1 MAGLKKQIKRRLPLV
16 FIFLILLAGIGL
28 FMYPIVS
35 NWYGE
40 YTAHTSIQSYDK
52 TIQEVGDEAISKM
65 QKAADEYNEA
75 LSRHDSKKISSIN
88 YNDLLAVTD
97 SIGYI
102 EIPKINV
109 YLPIFHGMDDD
120 ALQKGV
126 GHMEGTSLPIGGSS
140 THCVL
145 AGHTGLPSS
154 KLFTDIDTLQNGD
167 DFYIHVLDKV
177 LKYRVDQIKTVL
189 PYESDDIR
197 IVQDKDYVTLVTCT
211 PYGINSH
218 RLLVRGERVQMTAMQ
233 EKEKKVNASAWPTY
247 YQEKVQL
254 PLRTVIW
261 YAATII
267 MIIIVVGILAIM
279 LFPSLTKRR
288 KKKKA
293 ADNNSQS
300 ENTVQTTDSKSEDLE
315 E

>member
-1 MAGLKKQIKRRLPLV
+1 MAKKKSRLRRRLPLV
-16 FIFLILLAGIGL
+16 GIFLLMLLGVCF

-35 NWYGE
+35 NWYTE
-40 YTAHTSIQSYDK
+40 YQALV
-52 TIQEVGDEAISKM
+52 TIQRYDEAVSKM
-65 QKAADEYNEA
+65 GDDSIKRIIGEAEEYNRILA
-75 LSRHDSKKISSIN
+75 GKAKKNSSLD
-88 YNDLLAVTD
+88 YTSMLLVTD
-97 SIGYI
+97 AIGYI
-102 EIPKINV
+102 EIPSIGV
-109 YLPIFHGMDDD
+109 YYPIYRGLGDDI
-120 ALQKGV
+120 LQKGI
-126 GHMEGTSLPIGGSS
+126 GHMEGTSLPVGGES

>member
-40 YTAHTSIQSYDK
+40 YTAHTCIQSYDK

-145 AGHTGLPSS
+145 AGHTGLPSAN
-154 KLFTDIDTLQNGD
+154 LFTDLDQLDKGDT
-167 DFYIHVLDKV
+167 FYIHALDKV
-177 LKYRVDQIKTVL
+177 LAYEVDQVKTVL
-189 PYESDDIR
+189 PYETDDIQ
-197 IVQDKDYVTLVTCT
+197 IADAEDYVTLITCT

-218 RLLVRGERVQMTAMQ
+218 RLLVRGTRIPYKTQDMAHT
-233 EKEKKVNASAWPTY
+233 KPWPVVHRDEP
-247 YQEKVQL
+247 QQI
-254 PLRTVIW
+254 PFRTIVW
-261 YAATII
+261 YASLVII
-267 MIIIVVGILAIM
+267 AVVTLVIILILFVPA
-279 LFPSLTKRR
+279 FGRKRKR
-288 KKKKA
+288 K
-293 ADNNSQS
+293 NP
-300 ENTVQTTDSKSEDLE
+300 E
-315 E
+315 EE